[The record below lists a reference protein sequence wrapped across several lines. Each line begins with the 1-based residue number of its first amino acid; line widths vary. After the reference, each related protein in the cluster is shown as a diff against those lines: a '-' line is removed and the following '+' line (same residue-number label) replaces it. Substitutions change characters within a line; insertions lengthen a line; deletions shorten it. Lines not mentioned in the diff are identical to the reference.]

1 MTIIMLLLLAVIIL
15 LLIAVLIL
23 WQRRVGQQYDSIQEL
38 KEQLTELEGTL
49 KEIKTRQSEFLQ
61 TWVDMRI
68 VDMRIEER
76 EAATAQRAEQAAGG
90 YKEEDAEQ
98 NSKEQLREESGLE
111 TGTKSRQENTTEME
125 SDLEFE
131 LPAGDG
137 QNEVGGNSEGRS
149 RVPTSSYNIGK
160 SGKMYTEE
168 ELELLIKE

>member
-1 MTIIMLLLLAVIIL
+1 MAETGGTAVRQHTGVERTADGTRRNL
-15 LLIAVLIL
+15 ERDQDTAVGIFTDL
-23 WQRRVGQQYDSIQEL
+23 GGYA
-38 KEQLTELEGTL
+38 
-49 KEIKTRQSEFLQ
+49 
-61 TWVDMRI
+61 
-68 VDMRIEER
+68 

>member
-68 VDMRIEER
+68 EER
-76 EAATAQRAEQAAGG
+76 EAAAAQRVEQAAGS

-137 QNEVGGNSEGRS
+137 QNEAGGNSEGRS

>member
-68 VDMRIEER
+68 EER
-76 EAATAQRAEQAAGG
+76 EAAAAQRAEQAAGS

-98 NSKEQLREESGLE
+98 NSKEQLRE
-111 TGTKSRQENTTEME
+111 
-125 SDLEFE
+125 
-131 LPAGDG
+131 
-137 QNEVGGNSEGRS
+137 
-149 RVPTSSYNIGK
+149 
-160 SGKMYTEE
+160 
-168 ELELLIKE
+168 